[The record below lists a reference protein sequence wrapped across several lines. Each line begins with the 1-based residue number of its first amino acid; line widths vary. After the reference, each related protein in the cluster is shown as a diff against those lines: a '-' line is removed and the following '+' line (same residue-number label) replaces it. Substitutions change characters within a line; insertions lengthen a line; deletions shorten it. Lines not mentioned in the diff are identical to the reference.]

1 MNANV
6 ALCQLDVELG
16 LGDMSRIKYHN
27 IFDQITLYRHCDN
40 IVGMIGAFIKYLHNE
55 IFDK

>member
-55 IFDK
+55 IF